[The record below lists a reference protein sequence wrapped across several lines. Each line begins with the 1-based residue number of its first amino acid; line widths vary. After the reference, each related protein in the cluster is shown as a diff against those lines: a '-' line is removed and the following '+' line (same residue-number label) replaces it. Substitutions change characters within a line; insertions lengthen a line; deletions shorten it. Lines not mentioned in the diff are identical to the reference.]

1 MADYL
6 MALWAGG
13 GNVPPQLLVAK
24 RLARRGHRVRIL
36 ASAALRAGIEAA
48 GGAYVPYRRA
58 PEHDCSRPETD
69 LIRDWEAH
77 GLAAA
82 ARGRDRLVYGTA
94 EAIAGDLLDAIA
106 AERPDVLVTDYL
118 LLGSYVAG
126 ERAAVPTVGLIHSVY
141 PLPAPGIPPRGT
153 GGRPARGPFG
163 KLRDAILGRLMLRFF
178 DRPLPSLNRVR
189 AEMGLPPLRSA
200 LQLLLGARRL
210 LVLTSAAFDY
220 PSSLPSNVRY
230 VGVPTDPDLQPAAP
244 RAGAAPGDPLV
255 LVSLSTT
262 FQDQA
267 ALLRKILLALGGLPV
282 RGLVTLGPAVAELA
296 LHPPANVELSAWVPH
311 ERILPEVD
319 LVVTHA
325 GHGTVMAALRHG
337 VPVLCLPM
345 GRDQRDVAARAAWHG
360 AGVIG
365 SAADSVEKLRRRIAG
380 AVRDRALREH
390 ARLLA
395 VSMARDDPEAAPRE
409 LEAVGTPSQ
418 DGGVMGDHHRRD
430 APFHRDAAPPGRTE

>member
-1 MADYL
+1 MSDYL
-6 MALWAGG
+6 MTLWAGG

-24 RLARRGHRVRIL
+24 RLARRGHRVRIV
-36 ASAALRAGIEAA
+36 APAALRAGIAAA
-48 GGAYVPYRRA
+48 GAAYVPYRRA
-58 PEHDCSRPETD
+58 PEHDCSRPESD
-69 LIRDWEAH
+69 LIRDWEAR

-82 ARGRDRLVYGTA
+82 ERGRDRLVYGTA
-94 EAIAGDLLDAIA
+94 EAIARDLLDAIA

-118 LLGSYVAG
+118 LLGAYVAG

-153 GGRPARGPFG
+153 GARPACGPLG
-163 KLRDAILGRLMLRFF
+163 MLRDAVLGRLMLRFF
-178 DRPLPSLNRVR
+178 DGPLPRLNRVR
-189 AEMGLPPLRSA
+189 ADLGLPPLRSA
-200 LQLLLGARRL
+200 LQLLMGARRL

-220 PSSLPSNVRY
+220 PSSLPGNVRY
-230 VGVPTDPDLQPAAP
+230 VGVQADPDLPPTTP
-244 RAGAAPGDPLV
+244 RAGPATGTPLV

-267 ALLRKILLALGGLPV
+267 ALLRKILQALGTLPV
-282 RGLVTLGPAVAELA
+282 RGLVTLGPAMTELA
-296 LHPPANVELSAWVPH
+296 LDAPANVELSAWVPH

-380 AVRDRALREH
+380 AVRDRALRDH

-395 VSMARDDPEAAPRE
+395 VSMARDDPDAAARE
-409 LEAVGTPSQ
+409 LEGVGTSFQ
-418 DGGVMGDHHRRD
+418 DGGVTGDHHYWD
-430 APFHRDAAPPGRTE
+430 APYHRDAAPPGTME